1 MKNSEII
8 SIIIY
13 VLAGV
18 LTVLLF
24 RRWRDNKTPA
34 KSIARY
40 LLWIVLAAVVLIAA
54 GVVYE
59 FATSPQL
66 EISWHNIL
74 HAVCGVASLPMFSF
88 AYFMI
93 FIGIIFILRDRRRRK
108 LKNGDYNSKSKK
120 KY

>member
-1 MKNSEII
+1 MKNPEII

-34 KSIARY
+34 KTIARY

-54 GVVYE
+54 GVVFE

-66 EISWHNIL
+66 EVSWHNIL
-74 HAVCGVASLPMFSF
+74 HAVYGIASLPMFSF

-93 FIGIIFILRDRRRRK
+93 FIGVIFILRDRRRHK
-108 LKNGDYNSKSKK
+108 LKNGEYKSKSNKK
-120 KY
+120 S